1 MGTESDMRRDV
12 EDEIRADP
20 DAESTAIA
28 VSVNGGVLTLT
39 GSVHSWRQ
47 KLHVET
53 LAKRISGRMTVANE
67 IQVLFGAS
75 DWRPDPE
82 IARDLIANLNE
93 ELPFSS
99 VHIKSTV
106 KDGWITLTGE
116 LDWNYQLLRAS
127 GCARRVNGVA
137 GVKERINFAARASAA
152 EMRFAR
158 VKAFIGLRPPVVVR
172 LTAPRNA
179 IPAARHA
186 SMHL

>member
-67 IQVLFGAS
+67 IQVIFGAS
-75 DWRPDPE
+75 DWRPDPQV
-82 IARDLIANLNE
+82 ARALIANLNE
-93 ELPFSS
+93 ELPFLCG
-99 VHIKSTV
+99 HIKSTV
-106 KDGWITLTGE
+106 KDGWITLAGE
-116 LDWNYQLLRAS
+116 VEWNYQLLRTLVCS
-127 GCARRVNGVA
+127 RCVNGGA
-137 GVKERINFAARASAA
+137 GEKEGIIFAARASEA
-152 EMRFAR
+152 ETHLMI
-158 VKAFIGLRPPVVVR
+158 KD
-172 LTAPRNA
+172 
-179 IPAARHA
+179 A
-186 SMHL
+186 SMRGSQRELRSWAQ